1 MNKVLVYT
9 DAVSNRLMYTFD
21 LMLTDLLGLQYEL
34 TSDSDFFNSSP
45 LPKFSYAKS
54 PEADEIFFESETLLF
69 EVANQPQPINFCEYE
84 KLRGFYPVSARSRI
98 PFDFFAS
105 TFFMVTR
112 YEEYFPHH
120 KDKYDRFRPTSS
132 MNCKGGHL
140 EKPMVNYYAL
150 ELKKILALKF
160 PALVFKKRTFEYVPT
175 FDIDMAYSYRNKG
188 VFKNAA
194 GYLRSFVLSDFTE
207 MKERFRVHLGKQ
219 QDPFDTF
226 DYLLRVCSEN
236 QLKSIFFFLLGDESR
251 LDKNIPFDNE
261 DFRDL
266 IKSIAAKTETGIH
279 LSFKSHKSS
288 GRSQME
294 AERLEKI
301 IDKKTFRNRFHYL
314 LFQFPHSYERL
325 IKIGITEDYTM
336 GYASRSGFRAGICT
350 PYYFFNIK
358 KNEVTPLKI
367 FPFAFMDSTFAH
379 YQKVDSET
387 ALNEIRQ
394 LMRSVYETGGT
405 FYGLWHNSSF
415 TGLREWKDYSRV
427 LETVAEEA
435 ASLMQQS

>member
-120 KDKYDRFRPTSS
+120 KDKYDRFRPTHS

-150 ELKKILALKF
+150 ELKKFLLKNF
-160 PALVFKKRTFEYVPT
+160 LRW
-175 FDIDMAYSYRNKG
+175 
-188 VFKNAA
+188 
-194 GYLRSFVLSDFTE
+194 YLRKKHLNTSPPLILIWRIRISIKAILKMRQVIFV
-207 MKERFRVHLGKQ
+207 
-219 QDPFDTF
+219 
-226 DYLLRVCSEN
+226 
-236 QLKSIFFFLLGDESR
+236 R
-251 LDKNIPFDNE
+251 LCYPI
-261 DFRDL
+261 
-266 IKSIAAKTETGIH
+266 S
-279 LSFKSHKSS
+279 
-288 GRSQME
+288 
-294 AERLEKI
+294 
-301 IDKKTFRNRFHYL
+301 KK
-314 LFQFPHSYERL
+314 
-325 IKIGITEDYTM
+325 
-336 GYASRSGFRAGICT
+336 
-350 PYYFFNIK
+350 
-358 KNEVTPLKI
+358 
-367 FPFAFMDSTFAH
+367 
-379 YQKVDSET
+379 
-387 ALNEIRQ
+387 
-394 LMRSVYETGGT
+394 
-405 FYGLWHNSSF
+405 
-415 TGLREWKDYSRV
+415 
-427 LETVAEEA
+427 
-435 ASLMQQS
+435 